1 MTEKK
6 GGSDVR
12 QGTETIAEKFENNLY
27 KLNGLKWFTS
37 SIDADVSF
45 TLAKIKTESNNN
57 LDKIAPTLF
66 FVKLRKKDGSLNN
79 IKPIRLKD
87 KLGTKQVPTAELI
100 LDGTKAEIASPEG
113 KGISLIMNLAN
124 ITRLHNIIA
133 SVSSMRRII
142 AIVEDYSYKSI
153 AFGKIIR
160 DQPLHL
166 MTFSKLKFLTEGCL
180 ILILNL
186 GKLQGIYEFDNSKS
200 NQIELLRLLL
210 PLAKLFTAKMSIY
223 VCSEGMECIGGN
235 GYMENS
241 LIPNILR
248 DSFVLSIWEGTTNV
262 LSLDFLRVYELNREV
277 INYFFTLV
285 EKRITYLYKN

>member
-142 AIVEDYSYKSI
+142 AIVEDYS
-153 AFGKIIR
+153 
-160 DQPLHL
+160 
-166 MTFSKLKFLTEGCL
+166 
-180 ILILNL
+180 
-186 GKLQGIYEFDNSKS
+186 
-200 NQIELLRLLL
+200 
-210 PLAKLFTAKMSIY
+210 
-223 VCSEGMECIGGN
+223 
-235 GYMENS
+235 
-241 LIPNILR
+241 
-248 DSFVLSIWEGTTNV
+248 
-262 LSLDFLRVYELNREV
+262 
-277 INYFFTLV
+277 
-285 EKRITYLYKN
+285 